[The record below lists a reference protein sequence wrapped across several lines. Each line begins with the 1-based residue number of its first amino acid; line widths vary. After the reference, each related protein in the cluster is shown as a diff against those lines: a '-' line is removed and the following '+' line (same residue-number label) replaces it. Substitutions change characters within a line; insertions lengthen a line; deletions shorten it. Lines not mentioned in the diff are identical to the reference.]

1 MMRRWI
7 VHTMLWMGLAVLV
20 PSAHAQPDAAR
31 TAFEAGNVRYEA
43 GAYDAAL
50 ARYRQALDSGYASGA
65 LYHNMGNAYFRLDS
79 LGQAVRYYEKARLLL
94 PTDRRLEHNLA
105 IARSRV
111 TDAVPRLPTSPWA
124 TWWHRLAARLGA
136 WGFFAA
142 GLLGCG
148 VGLALAA
155 HRIWTGTRAP
165 WHRRT
170 MAVALLVGG
179 LLLAAAFAASLEPRL
194 DRRVVVLAEAIPLR
208 EAADDGAASARML
221 YEGTVL
227 DVLAAQD
234 DWLRVRL
241 SNGATGW
248 VAAPATGAI

>member
-1 MMRRWI
+1 
-7 VHTMLWMGLAVLV
+7 VGLTTLAT
-20 PSAHAQPDAAR
+20 PARAQPDAVR
-31 TAFEAGNVRYEA
+31 TDFEAGNAQYQEGNYE
-43 GAYDAAL
+43 AAL

-65 LYHNMGNAYFRLDS
+65 LYHNMGNTYFRLDS
-79 LGQAVRYYEKARLLL
+79 LGQAIRYYEKAHLLL

-111 TDAVPRLPTSPWA
+111 TDAVPRLPTAPWA
-124 TWWHRLAARLGA
+124 TWWHRLTARLGA

-142 GLLGCG
+142 GLLGCAVG
-148 VGLALAA
+148 VALAA

-170 MAVALLVGG
+170 MAGALLVGG
-179 LLLAAAFAASLEPRL
+179 LLLAAAFAASLEPQL
-194 DRRVVVLAEAIPLR
+194 DRRVVVLAEAMPLR
-208 EAADDGAASARML
+208 EAADDGAPPTRTL

-241 SNGATGW
+241 PSGATGW
-248 VAAPATGAI
+248 IATSATGAI